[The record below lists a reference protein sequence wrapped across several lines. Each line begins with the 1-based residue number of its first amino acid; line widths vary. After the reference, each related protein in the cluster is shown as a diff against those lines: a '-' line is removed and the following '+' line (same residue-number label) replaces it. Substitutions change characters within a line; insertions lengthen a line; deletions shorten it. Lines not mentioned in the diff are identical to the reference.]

1 MAKRRMI
8 NSEIVN
14 TDAFHSLPRDAQLL
28 YFNFCLA
35 GDDDGFVANP
45 LLLMTMLGV
54 PKKNL
59 KILADSG
66 YLTLFDSGVCHIRDW
81 RSHNHIRA
89 DRYVPTRYQ
98 KEKSSLAAPPDDV
111 PKDAP
116 NDVPN
121 DVPRDIPSDIPND
134 VPRDIPSDI
143 PNDIPNVGQPVD
155 AGKDRVGKDR
165 TGKESGGEER
175 YADKPPRAHF
185 SPPSVEAVREYCQQ
199 RRNGVDPQRFVDY
212 YTANGWNQGRG
223 KPIRDWQAAVRT
235 WERRDGDG
243 RDDHG
248 HGREAP
254 AISGVLRL

>member
-8 NSEIVN
+8 STDIIN
-14 TDAFHSLPRDAQLL
+14 TDAFHRMPRDAQLL
-28 YFNFCLA
+28 YFNLCLA

-45 LLLMTMLGV
+45 LAMTAMLGM

-81 RSHNHIRA
+81 RSHNYIRP
-89 DRYVPTRYQ
+89 DRYTPTRYQ
-98 KEKSSLAAPPDDV
+98 KEKESLASPPGETLPDAPRDIAHDIPDDI
-111 PKDAP
+111 
-116 NDVPN
+116 
-121 DVPRDIPSDIPND
+121 PRDIP
-134 VPRDIPSDI
+134 RDI
-143 PNDIPNVGQPVD
+143 PNDIPRDIPLAGT
-155 AGKDRVGKDR
+155 GKDRVSKDR
-165 TGKESGGEER
+165 SGKEKEGESVC
-175 YADKPPRAHF
+175 ADRPPRAHF
-185 SPPSVEAVREYCQQ
+185 SPPSVDAVRAYC
-199 RRNGVDPQRFVDY
+199 RERNNGIDPQRFVDY
-212 YTANGWNQGRG
+212 YTANGWSQGRG